1 LNAKPKRSRTTAKV
15 LRIDP
20 RAPEAEIVGRA
31 AEAVRSGGVVC
42 FPTRCLYGL
51 GADARNEDALR
62 RIFEI
67 KQRPA
72 DMPLLVLISHSAQ
85 MAALAER
92 IPPAAQL
99 LMERFWPGRLT
110 IVLPALPDLPSI
122 LTAGKGKIGIR
133 LAAHPVTRALVEA
146 IGAPLTG
153 TSANVSGGG
162 GCRQIGDLD
171 PRIAQGVDLIL
182 DAGPLKG
189 GVGSTVVDVTGEA
202 PVIIR
207 EGEVSKHEIIAVLK
221 SAA

>member
-1 LNAKPKRSRTTAKV
+1 V
-15 LRIDP
+15 
-20 RAPEAEIVGRA
+20 RA
-31 AEAVRSGGVVC
+31 ADAVRAGGVVC

-51 GADARNEDALR
+51 GADARNEAALR

-67 KQRPA
+67 KQRPP

-92 IPPAAQL
+92 VPPAARL

-110 IVLPALPDLPSI
+110 IVLPALPDLPPV

-133 LAAHPVTRALVEA
+133 LAGHPVARALVEA
-146 IGAPLTG
+146 VGAPLTG
-153 TSANVSGGG
+153 TSANVSGGA
-162 GCRQIGDLD
+162 GCRQIPDLD
-171 PRIAQGVDLIL
+171 PRIAQGADMVL

-189 GVGSTVVDVTGEA
+189 GAGSTVVDVTGET

-207 EGEVSKHEIIAVLK
+207 EGEVPKHEIIAALK
-221 SAA
+221 SAV

>member
-1 LNAKPKRSRTTAKV
+1 M
-15 LRIDP
+15 
-20 RAPEAEIVGRA
+20 RA
-31 AEAVRSGGVVC
+31 ADAVRAGGVVC

-51 GADARNEDALR
+51 GADARNEAALR

-67 KQRPA
+67 KQRPP

-92 IPPAAQL
+92 VPPAARL

-110 IVLPALPDLPSI
+110 IVLPALPDLPPV

-133 LAAHPVTRALVEA
+133 LAGHPVARALVEA
-146 IGAPLTG
+146 VGAPLTG
-153 TSANVSGGG
+153 TSANVSGGA
-162 GCRQIGDLD
+162 GCRQIPDLD
-171 PRIAQGVDLIL
+171 PRIAQGADMVL

-189 GVGSTVVDVTGEA
+189 GAGSTVVDVTGET

-207 EGEVSKHEIIAVLK
+207 EGEVPKHEIIAALK
-221 SAA
+221 SAV